1 MRIEILGSGVSGLC
15 CAHAFVERGCDVKVI
30 SASDALDSTCCSW
43 WAGGMLAPGCEGENT
58 EPLIASLGAES
69 MAFWQSIAP
78 DYATAG
84 TLVVATSRDQPLLNN
99 FARNTQ
105 GWQTIEGEQMAGLEP
120 DLAERFNR
128 GLLFSDE
135 AHLDPRQTLNK
146 LIDDLKNGGVK
157 FEQGQID
164 DSPGNEYSSSDL
176 ASDVDWV
183 IDCRGLGA
191 SHHLKDLRGVKGEM
205 LHIHSRDIHL
215 SRPVR
220 LLHPRIPLYIVPR
233 ANGVFMIGATMI
245 ESAERKHASVRSV
258 LELLSAAYALHPA
271 FGEAEILEI
280 GVEARPAFPDNLP
293 RLRRRG
299 KTLSVN
305 GMYRHGFLAAPAMAR
320 RCVAF
325 ALHGI
330 IPTEVMDENT
340 A

>member
-1 MRIEILGSGVSGLC
+1 MKIDIIGSGVSGLC
-15 CAHAFVERGCDVKVI
+15 CAHAFVERGCEVSI
-30 SASDALDSTCCSW
+30 IAASDALDSSCCSW
-43 WAGGMLAPGCEGENT
+43 WAGGMLAPGCEGESA
-58 EPLIASLGAES
+58 EPLMATLAGES

-84 TLVVATSRDQPLLNN
+84 TLVVAPSRDQPLLNN
-99 FARNTQ
+99 FARNTE
-105 GWQTIEGEQMAGLEP
+105 GWHRVEGEQIHHLEP
-120 DLAERFNR
+120 DLAERFSR
-128 GLLFSDE
+128 GLLFADE
-135 AHLDPRQTLNK
+135 AHLDPRQTLAHLTNTLK
-146 LIDDLKNGGVK
+146 TSGVGFEQRHIDDG
-157 FEQGQID
+157 
-164 DSPGNEYSSSDL
+164 PGNDYSS
-176 ASDVDWV
+176 AADWI

-191 SHHLKDLRGVKGEM
+191 RHHWQDLRGVKGEM
-205 LHIHSRDIHL
+205 LHIHSDEISL

-233 ANGVFMIGATMI
+233 AKGVFMIGATMI
-245 ESAERKHASVRSV
+245 ESGERNRASVRSV

-280 GVEARPAFPDNLP
+280 GVEARPAFTDNLP

-320 RCVAF
+320 RCVVF
-325 ALHGI
+325 ALDGI
-330 IPTEVMDENT
+330 IPHEVMDENT

>member
-1 MRIEILGSGVSGLC
+1 MKIEIIGSGVSGLC
-15 CAHAFVERGCDVKVI
+15 CAHAFVERRCEVSII
-30 SASDALDSTCCSW
+30 SASDTLDSNCCSW
-43 WAGGMLAPGCEGENT
+43 WAGGMLAPGCEGESA
-58 EPLIASLGAES
+58 EPLIATLGLES

-78 DYATAG
+78 DYTTAG

-105 GWQTIEGEQMAGLEP
+105 GWQTLEAEQMQSLEP
-120 DLAERFNR
+120 DLAERFNK
-128 GLLFSDE
+128 GLYFADE
-135 AHLDPRQTLNK
+135 AHLDPRQTLSQ
-146 LIDDLKNGGVK
+146 LIKTLKNRGVQ
-157 FEQGQID
+157 FEQRLINDGA
-164 DSPGNEYSSSDL
+164 GNDYSS
-176 ASDVDWV
+176 AADWI

-191 SHHLKDLRGVKGEM
+191 DQQLKDLRGVLGEM
-205 LHIHSRDIHL
+205 LHIHSTDITL

-245 ESAERKHASVRSV
+245 ESAKRQRASVRSV

-271 FGEAEILEI
+271 FGEAEIIEI
-280 GVEARPAFPDNLP
+280 GVEARPAFADNLP
-293 RLRRRG
+293 RLRRLG

-320 RCVAF
+320 RCVDF
-325 ALHGI
+325 ALDGI
-330 IPTEVMDENT
+330 IPTEVMDENP